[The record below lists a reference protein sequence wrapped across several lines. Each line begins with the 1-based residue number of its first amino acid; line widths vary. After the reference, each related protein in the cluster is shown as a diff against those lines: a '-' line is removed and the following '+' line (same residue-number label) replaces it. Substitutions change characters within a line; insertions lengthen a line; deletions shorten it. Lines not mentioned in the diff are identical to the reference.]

1 MPETAAPAPANSPQE
16 AEILAALGRRSV
28 VLVGMMGV
36 GKSTIGR
43 RLATRLRLPFFDADI
58 EIEAA
63 AGMSIPDIFLA
74 HGEPYFRDG
83 EARVI
88 ARLLDSGPAVI
99 ATGGGAYTE
108 REETRKRIR
117 DKAVSIWLKA
127 DLDVIMKRVKRRADR
142 PLLQTE
148 DPAATV
154 SRFLEAREP
163 VYQSADLTV
172 LSRDVPHDR
181 IVDECIDALHARL
194 CRKPCVD
201 GPKIDASDGYNGY
214 NGRDE
219 RHAMT
224 APLKHSDP
232 ITVDVAL
239 GDRAYDIVI
248 GRDVLPSLGARVAA
262 LRPGVRT
269 AIVTDRTVAK
279 HWLEQTQ
286 ASLAAAGIPASHVV
300 VDEGEG
306 SKTYAGLEKVS
317 EALIA
322 AKIER
327 NDLVIALGG
336 GVVGDLAGF
345 AAAVLRRG
353 VDFVQVPTSLLAQVD
368 SSVGGKTGINSPQGK
383 NLLGAFHQPL
393 LVIADTSVLDTL
405 SPRQF
410 RSGYAEVAKYGVLG
424 DEAFFAWLEANHSDI
439 FSGGAAREH
448 AIATSCRAKAAIV
461 SRDERETG
469 ERALL
474 NLGHTFGHALEAA
487 TGFSDR
493 LFHGEGVAVGMV
505 LAAEFSAQLGM
516 ISQADA
522 ARVERHLA
530 SVGLPTHL
538 QDIAGFAQEGLADA
552 DALMALMA
560 QDKKVKRGKL
570 TFILLEAVGRA
581 VIANDV
587 EPSLVRDFLK
597 AKLAKS

>member
-1 MPETAAPAPANSPQE
+1 
-16 AEILAALGRRSV
+16 
-28 VLVGMMGV
+28 
-36 GKSTIGR
+36 
-43 RLATRLRLPFFDADI
+43 
-58 EIEAA
+58 
-63 AGMSIPDIFLA
+63 
-74 HGEPYFRDG
+74 
-83 EARVI
+83 
-88 ARLLDSGPAVI
+88 
-99 ATGGGAYTE
+99 
-108 REETRKRIR
+108 
-117 DKAVSIWLKA
+117 
-127 DLDVIMKRVKRRADR
+127 
-142 PLLQTE
+142 
-148 DPAATV
+148 
-154 SRFLEAREP
+154 
-163 VYQSADLTV
+163 
-172 LSRDVPHDR
+172 
-181 IVDECIDALHARL
+181 
-194 CRKPCVD
+194 
-201 GPKIDASDGYNGY
+201 
-214 NGRDE
+214 
-219 RHAMT
+219 MT
-224 APLKHSDP
+224 APLKHSAD

-239 GDRAYDIVI
+239 GERAYDIVI
-248 GRDVLPSLGARVAA
+248 GRGVLASLGARVAA
-262 LRPGVRT
+262 LRPGVRA

-279 HWLEQTQ
+279 HWLEP
-286 ASLAAAGIPASHVV
+286 AERSLTEAGIPTSLIIVE
-300 VDEGEG
+300 EGEV

-322 AKIER
+322 ARIER

-345 AAAVLRRG
+345 AAAILRRG

-383 NLLGAFHQPL
+383 NLLGAFHQPV

-410 RSGYAEVAKYGVLG
+410 RAGYAEVAKYGVLG
-424 DEAFFAWLEANHSDI
+424 DEAFFSWLEANHADI

-461 SRDERETG
+461 SRDERENG

-493 LFHGEGVAVGMV
+493 LFHGEGVSVGMV

-516 ISQADA
+516 ISEASA

-570 TFILLEAVGRA
+570 TFILLQAVGRA
-581 VIANDV
+581 VVANDV
-587 EPSLVRDFLK
+587 EPALVRDFLQQ
-597 AKLAKS
+597 KLSG

>member
-1 MPETAAPAPANSPQE
+1 
-16 AEILAALGRRSV
+16 
-28 VLVGMMGV
+28 
-36 GKSTIGR
+36 
-43 RLATRLRLPFFDADI
+43 
-58 EIEAA
+58 
-63 AGMSIPDIFLA
+63 
-74 HGEPYFRDG
+74 
-83 EARVI
+83 
-88 ARLLDSGPAVI
+88 
-99 ATGGGAYTE
+99 
-108 REETRKRIR
+108 
-117 DKAVSIWLKA
+117 
-127 DLDVIMKRVKRRADR
+127 
-142 PLLQTE
+142 
-148 DPAATV
+148 
-154 SRFLEAREP
+154 
-163 VYQSADLTV
+163 
-172 LSRDVPHDR
+172 
-181 IVDECIDALHARL
+181 
-194 CRKPCVD
+194 
-201 GPKIDASDGYNGY
+201 
-214 NGRDE
+214 
-219 RHAMT
+219 MT
-224 APLKHSDP
+224 APLKHSAD

-269 AIVTDRTVAK
+269 AVVTDRTVAK
-279 HWLEQTQ
+279 FWLEQTES
-286 ASLAAAGIPASHVV
+286 SLAAAGIPTSRVIV
-300 VDEGEG
+300 EEGEG
-306 SKTYAGLEKVS
+306 SKSYAGLEKVS

-345 AAAVLRRG
+345 AAAILRRG

-383 NLLGAFHQPL
+383 NLLGAFHQPV

-410 RSGYAEVAKYGVLG
+410 RAGYAEVAKYGALG
-424 DEAFFAWLEANHSDI
+424 DEAFFAWLEANHADI

-493 LFHGEGVAVGMV
+493 LFHGEGVSVGMV
-505 LAAEFSAQLGM
+505 LAAEFSAKLGM
-516 ISQADA
+516 IPEQDA
-522 ARVERHLA
+522 ARIERHLA

-597 AKLAKS
+597 AKLAKA

>member
-1 MPETAAPAPANSPQE
+1 
-16 AEILAALGRRSV
+16 
-28 VLVGMMGV
+28 
-36 GKSTIGR
+36 
-43 RLATRLRLPFFDADI
+43 
-58 EIEAA
+58 
-63 AGMSIPDIFLA
+63 
-74 HGEPYFRDG
+74 
-83 EARVI
+83 
-88 ARLLDSGPAVI
+88 
-99 ATGGGAYTE
+99 
-108 REETRKRIR
+108 
-117 DKAVSIWLKA
+117 
-127 DLDVIMKRVKRRADR
+127 
-142 PLLQTE
+142 
-148 DPAATV
+148 
-154 SRFLEAREP
+154 
-163 VYQSADLTV
+163 
-172 LSRDVPHDR
+172 
-181 IVDECIDALHARL
+181 
-194 CRKPCVD
+194 
-201 GPKIDASDGYNGY
+201 
-214 NGRDE
+214 
-219 RHAMT
+219 MT

-232 ITVDVAL
+232 VNVDVAL

-248 GRDVLPSLGARVAA
+248 GRGVLASLGEQVAR

-279 HWLEQTQ
+279 YWLEPTE
-286 ASLAAAGIPASHVV
+286 ASLASAGIPTSRIVV
-300 VDEGEG
+300 EEGEI

-345 AAAVLRRG
+345 AAAILRRG

-383 NLLGAFHQPL
+383 NLLGAFHQPV
-393 LVIADTSVLDTL
+393 LVIADTAVLDTL

-410 RSGYAEVAKYGVLG
+410 RAGYAEVAKYGVLG
-424 DEAFFAWLEANHSDI
+424 DEAFFTWLENNHSDI
-439 FSGGAAREH
+439 FKGGSAREH
-448 AIATSCRAKAAIV
+448 AIATSCRAKAGVV

-493 LFHGEGVAVGMV
+493 LFHGEGVSIGMT
-505 LAAEFSAQLGM
+505 LAAQFSAKLGM
-516 ISQADA
+516 IGEADA
-522 ARVERHLA
+522 ARVERHLIDA
-530 SVGLPTHL
+530 GLPTRL

-581 VIANDV
+581 VIAKDV
-587 EPSLVRDFLK
+587 EPAPVRDFLK
-597 AKLAKS
+597 EKLAQKA

>member
-1 MPETAAPAPANSPQE
+1 
-16 AEILAALGRRSV
+16 
-28 VLVGMMGV
+28 
-36 GKSTIGR
+36 
-43 RLATRLRLPFFDADI
+43 
-58 EIEAA
+58 
-63 AGMSIPDIFLA
+63 
-74 HGEPYFRDG
+74 
-83 EARVI
+83 
-88 ARLLDSGPAVI
+88 
-99 ATGGGAYTE
+99 
-108 REETRKRIR
+108 
-117 DKAVSIWLKA
+117 
-127 DLDVIMKRVKRRADR
+127 
-142 PLLQTE
+142 
-148 DPAATV
+148 
-154 SRFLEAREP
+154 
-163 VYQSADLTV
+163 
-172 LSRDVPHDR
+172 
-181 IVDECIDALHARL
+181 
-194 CRKPCVD
+194 
-201 GPKIDASDGYNGY
+201 
-214 NGRDE
+214 
-219 RHAMT
+219 MT
-224 APLKHSDP
+224 APLKHSAD

-248 GRDVLPSLGARVAA
+248 GRGVLDTLGARVAA

-279 HWLEQTQ
+279 HWLEQTER
-286 ASLAAAGIPASHVV
+286 SLSDAGISTSRVIV
-300 VDEGEG
+300 EEGEV

-345 AAAVLRRG
+345 AAAILRRG

-383 NLLGAFHQPL
+383 NLLGAFHQPV

-410 RSGYAEVAKYGVLG
+410 RAGYAEVAKYGVLG
-424 DEAFFAWLEANHSDI
+424 DEAFFTWLEANHADI

-461 SRDERETG
+461 SRDERENG

-493 LFHGEGVAVGMV
+493 LFHGEGVSVGMV
-505 LAAEFSAQLGM
+505 LAAEFSAKLGM
-516 ISQADA
+516 ISETDA
-522 ARVERHLA
+522 TRVERHLA

-570 TFILLEAVGRA
+570 TFILLQAIGRA
-581 VIANDV
+581 VVANDV
-587 EPSLVRDFLK
+587 EPALVRDFLQQ
-597 AKLAKS
+597 KLSG